1 MCGACGGQRVRAR
14 ESVDGRRERFP
25 ALAGARA
32 SSCSFVCY
40 CKNYRCI
47 YEGICSRELCKNMGI
62 MTRLYEILYR
72 VEWYFKVCVEFDL
85 VWDYVLDPESLARIV
100 VGSNRLI
107 LRHRGVFD

>member
-1 MCGACGGQRVRAR
+1 
-14 ESVDGRRERFP
+14 
-25 ALAGARA
+25 
-32 SSCSFVCY
+32 
-40 CKNYRCI
+40 
-47 YEGICSRELCKNMGI
+47 MGI